1 MGLVVINANENH
13 SIIPQQFLQE
23 LQPRVHHAA
32 PLVVAAEILG
42 LPADGL
48 IDPLLE
54 LRLGQILVK
63 DPTLIAG
70 VVRWVDVNALD
81 STGVGWKKG
90 LESEQVVAFD
100 NQVAVETWLLTLGQN
115 GQLGVELEDV
125 MGDGVVVRLNPSF
138 P

>member
-1 MGLVVINANENH
+1 
-13 SIIPQQFLQE
+13 
-23 LQPRVHHAA
+23 
-32 PLVVAAEILG
+32 VAAKILG
-42 LPADGL
+42 LFSNRLA
-48 IDPLLE
+48 DPLLE
-54 LRLGQILVK
+54 LRLREVVVEHPALV
-63 DPTLIAG
+63 AG
-70 VVRWVDVNALD
+70 VVGWVDVNALD
-81 STGVGWKKG
+81 PARVRGKKG